1 MTAATDLIDS
11 NLFPELRKDLLSWF
25 HKNKRDLPFRINKNA
40 YRIWVSEIMLQQTR
54 VNAMLPIYEAFL
66 QRFPEPKALQEAGE
80 EEVMKYWKGLGYY
93 SRARNL
99 KKGAELIV
107 EKHRGSFPQNYE
119 EALSI
124 PGVGSYTAAAVLSI
138 AYGKRHAVLDGN
150 VKRVLSRLFLIKS
163 DPGLSSTNQF
173 LANLAQE
180 FLTSESPG
188 DHNEAM
194 MELGALVCVPA
205 PNCTACPLEKRCS
218 ARIAGKEKEIPAPKS
233 VENWIELDLNFLYLK
248 SEEELLLVKDPKRR
262 FFKTI
267 YSLPFRLEGKHPYE
281 SDEWIEELFDD
292 DRIVTNAIHT
302 RHSIT
307 NHKIRLKFSE
317 LETKSRK
324 KVEAVLRK
332 RKDVEFKWV
341 GESELKEE
349 FPSSISG
356 KLSKLRN
363 KNKKHPELPVGKS

>member
-1 MTAATDLIDS
+1 
-11 NLFPELRKDLLSWF
+11 
-25 HKNKRDLPFRINKNA
+25 
-40 YRIWVSEIMLQQTR
+40 MLQQTR

-66 QRFPEPKALQEAGE
+66 QRFPEPKALQEASE

-107 EKHRGSFPQNYE
+107 EKHQGSFPQNYE

-138 AYGKRHAVLDGN
+138 AYGKCHAVLDGN
-150 VKRVLSRLFLIKS
+150 VKRVLSRLFLITS